1 MDYNNDNRRCV
12 SLPRSNLQLLIPAC
26 RTVRQSEADY
36 AWLHGY
42 CLLTCSMGRDTV
54 RLVGEVRI
62 GERYAENS
70 ELLVSLAEAL
80 DPAAIL
86 VGVDLTS
93 TVSAFGKLPIDAV
106 DPAPPLA
113 VLSKLQSMLR
123 AHPPIDLGIT
133 EDTRDLVQAERLTID
148 LAGAG
153 WGSRRTVS
161 AQSAEGIDSGSPRL
175 LAEELAGEAGT
186 CLLAMGQL
194 ILPQAEQLQLDTA
207 WRNWRQHL
215 VPVLP
220 TREVPAGTH
229 A

>member
-1 MDYNNDNRRCV
+1 MDHINDNRRCV
-12 SLPRSNLQLLIPAC
+12 SPPRSLLQLLIPAC

-42 CLLTCSMGRDTV
+42 CLLTCSAGRDTV

-70 ELLVSLAEAL
+70 ELLVSLAEGL

-113 VLSKLQSMLR
+113 VLSKLQSILR

-133 EDTRDLVQAERLTID
+133 EDTRELVQAERLTMD

-153 WGSRRTVS
+153 SRLRRKD
-161 AQSAEGIDSGSPRL
+161 ALSAEDIDSGNPRL
-175 LAEELAGEAGT
+175 LADKLAREAGN

-220 TREVPAGTH
+220 TKEVPAETN